1 VAGLVFAVLL
11 AAAAVSAPILPLAD
25 PLAQSLQ
32 DRLSPPSPRHPMGTD
47 GLGRDVLA
55 RTVWG
60 ARPTLLIVVAVLIM
74 AAPAGTLIG
83 AGAGFLG
90 GGWDR
95 ALMRFC
101 DVFMAFPRLVLAMA
115 IAAVLGTSAAT
126 LVMAIALTAWTPYA
140 RVARTEAA
148 SLRSLDF
155 LAASRGLGASGAR
168 LWWRHVAPLCLP
180 SMVVRLALDAPGVIL
195 VISGL
200 GFLGLGL
207 APPAPEWGSIV
218 ADGRAV
224 ILEAPWITT
233 WPGVAIF
240 LSGLSFNLLGDALRD
255 ALDQGER

>member
-1 VAGLVFAVLL
+1 MGLAFVVLL
-11 AAAAVSAPILPLAD
+11 AAAAASAPVLPLRD
-25 PLAQSLQ
+25 PLAQSLA
-32 DRLSPPSPRHPMGTD
+32 DRLSPPSAAHPMGTD

-60 ARPTLLIVVAVLIM
+60 ARPTLLIVAAVLAM
-74 AAPAGTLIG
+74 AAPLGTIVG
-83 AGAGFLG
+83 AAAGFMG
-90 GGWDR
+90 GVRDR
-95 ALMRFC
+95 ILMRIC
-101 DVFMAFPRLVLAMA
+101 DAFMAFPRLVLAMA
-115 IAAVLGTSAAT
+115 VAAVLGTSAGT

-148 SLRSLDF
+148 AMRNLDF
-155 LAASRGLGASGAR
+155 LAASRALGASGPR
-168 LWWRHVAPLCLP
+168 LLWRHVVPLCLP
-180 SMVVRLALDAPGVIL
+180 SMVVRLALDAPGVIM
-195 VISGL
+195 VVSGL

-207 APPAPEWGSIV
+207 KPPTPEWGAIV

-233 WPGVAIF
+233 WPGLAIF